1 MVLAGASPYQV
12 DAAIRDFGFAMGP
25 YQVADLAGLDIGFMT
40 RQRKA
45 AEGKADS
52 VQPTWADELYHM
64 GRIGQK
70 SGRGYYIYDDARKG
84 TPDPE
89 VDALIAAE
97 REKAGVAE
105 CSFTDDEIQR
115 RYMCAMV
122 NEGAKVLGDG
132 IAARPLDIDVTLVAG
147 YGFPRF
153 RGGPMKWADLTGL
166 PTVLADLERFAE
178 SDPAFWAPA
187 PLLRQLVSE
196 GRDFDSLNTGEGA

>member
-1 MVLAGASPYQV
+1 
-12 DAAIRDFGFAMGP
+12 
-25 YQVADLAGLDIGFMT
+25 
-40 RQRKA
+40 
-45 AEGKADS
+45 
-52 VQPTWADELYHM
+52 
-64 GRIGQK
+64 
-70 SGRGYYIYDDARKG
+70 
-84 TPDPE
+84 
-89 VDALIAAE
+89 
-97 REKAGVAE
+97 
-105 CSFTDDEIQR
+105 
-115 RYMCAMV
+115 MCAMV

-178 SDPAFWAPA
+178 SEPDFWAPA